1 MIPKNLPLCM
11 REQLL
16 KLGNLCVQADSEIQK
31 KELARLKQ
39 ELEIQIVSN
48 KQNAEIPDR
57 LQDAAFSNYF
67 TPSEDIKAVEDL
79 KDFVRSVIVR
89 KNHGIKSFDTI
100 IILGGNGTGK
110 THLSISILKEMNY
123 NGLYIA
129 SNILCMRLIRSRAF
143 KAAKDEEA
151 LIKEYASVPFLI
163 IDEIGR
169 ARDLETE
176 QHAIFDILNIRYEKK
191 LPTCLISNKERKDFQ
206 DYLGSAVMDRISE
219 NYIFVELKA
228 PSYRRMQS
236 QHRHMDA
243 ITN

>member
-1 MIPKNLPLCM
+1 MIPKNLPLGM

-16 KLGNLCVQADSEIQK
+16 KLGNLCIQADSEIQK

-39 ELEIQIVSN
+39 ELEIQIATN
-48 KQNAEIPDR
+48 KQNAEIPER
-57 LQDAAFSNYF
+57 LQDASFSNYF
-67 TPSEDIKAVEDL
+67 TPNEDLKAIDDL
-79 KDFVRSVIVR
+79 KDFVKSFIAR

-110 THLSISILKEMNY
+110 THLSIAILKELNY

-143 KAAKDEEA
+143 KAVKDEEA
-151 LIKEYASVPFLI
+151 LIREYASVPFLI

-191 LPTCLISNKERKDFQ
+191 LPTCLISNKERQNFQ

-228 PSYRRMQS
+228 PSYRRTQS
-236 QHRHMDA
+236 QSRHIDA
-243 ITN
+243 IAN